1 MLEIIETDYNSPFRH
16 DHDYNLP
23 FVQYVATRIPTYEAS
38 WKVNN
43 RTERERLDFEK
54 VWDSMVW
61 SSVTS
66 WINVTRNTPRP

>member
-54 VWDSMVW
+54 V
-61 SSVTS
+61 
-66 WINVTRNTPRP
+66 